1 MIGNRNLSAHFTLH
15 EFLRS
20 QTAERND
27 EWREEQF
34 NPPDKVV
41 ESLEYLVETAIQP
54 VRNALSYPIRVS
66 SGYRSPQVNDAVGS
80 TPTSQHLIGEAGD
93 LGVSRNFLSDPQ
105 TALIRWRIEEQI
117 REKTGFEVR
126 HGVNA
131 NFYLFALIC
140 LKLEGFDIDQLI
152 HEFGQD
158 FGQPAWVHVAASRRQ
173 NKREILLI
181 SSFSSPKVQRPNVEE
196 ALRYGTKEP

>member
-1 MIGNRNLSAHFTLH
+1 M
-15 EFLRS
+15 
-20 QTAERND
+20 
-27 EWREEQF
+27 EEQF

-41 ESLEYLVETAIQP
+41 ESLEYLVDTAIQP

-66 SGYRSPQVNDAVGS
+66 SGYRSPPVNDAVGS
-80 TPTSQHLIGEAGD
+80 TPASQHLIGEAGD
-93 LGVSRNFLSDPQ
+93 LGVSRNFLSDPE
-105 TALIRWRIEEQI
+105 TALIRWRIEEEI
-117 REKTGFEVR
+117 REKTGLEVR

-131 NFYLFALIC
+131 NFYLFAIIC
-140 LKLEGFDIDQLI
+140 LRLEGFDIDQLI